1 MNNEKMQITD
11 ELIACYLEGK
21 VTDEER
27 KAVEAYLSENEEE
40 MDVLFAARTEMAY
53 QDDIAQ
59 QSVFARSMIE
69 YDEYALAAA
78 SEKMDCAIKAQQMVL
93 RNYGIE
99 VSTEE
104 LTALAKKQ
112 GWFEEGKGS
121 AFDFV
126 GELLNHY
133 GVEAVQMRNAGVYH
147 IMHELSQGHKIIVG
161 VDSDSADAAEA
172 QHVMLVAGIDTTDPN
187 NLKVVVHDPSHPEQD
202 NTYSANEFMERW
214 KHTGCFM
221 VSTKQAAPLSA
232 NPEMQNF
239 DYQLGYVRKFADVA
253 YEEIIKR
260 LAEDGYIG
268 DPALRPFEGPQ
279 GPQAQGPG
287 TAKKLR
293 FYFFGIVALLLLGG
307 IGYYLW
313 RVSTPLQM
321 KINVTEDKDYSIPSL
336 PFTEGTLQCEYADN
350 AVQTLKVGADNA
362 TVFLNEIPYKYR
374 NSDVHIVF
382 EADGYQTIDTVVK
395 VQKSLGLS
403 LKRNN
408 DLGVVFGRVVDFE
421 TERPVEGA
429 TVTLQDMTVQTDALG
444 RFRIEIPFA
453 KQDKTQRVQVTKE
466 GYQLWEGMYRPSLA
480 DPWYIPL
487 EKK

>member
-1 MNNEKMQITD
+1 MQITD

-21 VTDEER
+21 VTEEER

-40 MDVLFAARTEMAY
+40 MDILFEARAEMAY
-53 QDDIAQ
+53 QDDIAR

-93 RNYGIE
+93 QNYGVE
-99 VSTEE
+99 VSVEE
-104 LTALAKKQ
+104 LTELAKKQ
-112 GWFEEGKGS
+112 GWYEEGKGS

-126 GELLNHY
+126 GELLNRY
-133 GVEAVQMRNAGVYH
+133 GVESVQMRNAGVYH

-161 VDSDSADAAEA
+161 VDSDATDDGQA
-172 QHVMLVAGIDTTDPN
+172 QHVMLVAGIDTTDPDH
-187 NLKVVVHDPSHPEQD
+187 LKVVVRDPSHPEQD
-202 NTYSANEFMERW
+202 TTYSANEFMERW

-239 DYQLGYVRKFADVA
+239 DYELGYVRKFADVA

-260 LAEDGYIG
+260 LAEDGYING
-268 DPALRPFEGPQ
+268 PSTLR
-279 GPQAQGPG
+279 QAQGPE
-287 TAKKLR
+287 TSKKVR
-293 FYFFGIVALLLLGG
+293 FYVIGVLALLLLGG
-307 IGYYLW
+307 VGYYLW

-321 KINVTEDKDYSIPSL
+321 KVNVTENKDYSIPAL
-336 PFTEGTLQCEYADN
+336 PFMQGTLQCEYADN

-382 EADGYQTIDTVVK
+382 EADGYQPIDTIVK
-395 VQKSLGLS
+395 VQKSLNLN

-421 TERPVEGA
+421 TEQPVEGA
-429 TVTLQDMTVQTDALG
+429 TVTLQDMTVQTDAFG
-444 RFRIEIPFA
+444 QFKIEIPFA
-453 KQDKTQRVQVTKE
+453 KQDKTQRVVVAKD
-466 GYQLWEGMYRPSLA
+466 GYQLWEGMYRPSPT
-480 DPWYIPL
+480 DPWYVVL
-487 EKK
+487 SKQ

>member
-1 MNNEKMQITD
+1 MQITD
-11 ELIACYLEGK
+11 ELIARYLEGK
-21 VTDEER
+21 ATDEER
-27 KAVEAYLSENEEE
+27 KAVEACLSENEEE
-40 MDVLFAARTEMAY
+40 MDILFAARAEMAY
-53 QDDIAQ
+53 QDDIAH

-133 GVEAVQMRNAGVYH
+133 GVESVQMRNAGVYH

-161 VDSDSADAAEA
+161 VDADAAETAEA

-268 DPALRPFEGPQ
+268 DPALRPFKGPQ
-279 GPQAQGPG
+279 GPQAQGPE
-287 TAKKLR
+287 TAKKVR
-293 FYFFGIVALLLLGG
+293 FYILGIVALLLLGG
-307 IGYYLW
+307 IGYYVW

-350 AVQTLKVGADNA
+350 AVQTLKVGPENS

-374 NSDVHIVF
+374 NSDVHVVF

-395 VQKSLGLS
+395 VQKSLSLS

-421 TERPVEGA
+421 TEQPIEGA
-429 TVTLQDMTVQTDALG
+429 TISLQDMTVQTDAFG
-444 RFRIEIPFA
+444 QFKIEIPFA
-453 KQDKTQRVQVTKE
+453 KQDKTQRVRVTKE
-466 GYQLWEGMYRPSLA
+466 GYQVWEGMYRPSA
-480 DPWYIPL
+480 TDPWYVVL
-487 EKK
+487 SRK

>member
-1 MNNEKMQITD
+1 MQITD
-11 ELIACYLEGK
+11 ELIALYLEGK

-27 KAVEAYLSENEEE
+27 KAVESYLSENEEE
-40 MDVLFAARTEMAY
+40 MDILFAARAEMAY
-53 QDDIAQ
+53 QNDIAR
-59 QSVFARSMIE
+59 QSVFARSMID

-99 VSTEE
+99 ASVEE
-104 LTALAKKQ
+104 LTELAKKQ

-133 GVEAVQMRNAGVYH
+133 GVESVQMRNAGVYH

-161 VDSDSADAAEA
+161 VDADTSEEVEA
-172 QHVMLVAGIDTTDPN
+172 QHVMLVAGIDTTDPDH
-187 NLKVVVHDPSHPEQD
+187 LKVVVRDPSHPEQD
-202 NTYSANEFMERW
+202 TTYTANEFMERW

-221 VSTKQAAPLSA
+221 VSTKQPAPLSA
-232 NPEMQNF
+232 NPEMQHF
-239 DYQLGYVRKFADVA
+239 DYELGYVHKFADVA
-253 YEEIIKR
+253 YEEIVKR
-260 LAEDGYIG
+260 LAEEGYISG
-268 DPALRPFEGPQ
+268 SSPLR
-279 GPQAQGPG
+279 QAQGSG

-293 FYFFGIVALLLLGG
+293 FYVLGVLALLLLGG
-307 IGYYLW
+307 VGYYLW

-321 KINVTEDKDYSIPSL
+321 KINVTENKDYSIPSL

-350 AVQTLKVGADNA
+350 AVQTLKVGTDNV

-374 NSDVHIVF
+374 NSEVHVVF
-382 EADGYQTIDTVVK
+382 EAEGYQTIDTVVK
-395 VQKSLGLS
+395 VQKSLNLS

-421 TERPVEGA
+421 TEQPIESA
-429 TVTLQDMTVQTDALG
+429 TVTLQDMSVQTDAFG
-444 RFRIEIPFA
+444 QFKIEIPFA
-453 KQDKTQRVQVTKE
+453 KQDKTQRVQVTKD
-466 GYQLWEGMYRPSLA
+466 GYQVWEGLYRPSSTE
-480 DPWYIPL
+480 PWYVVL
-487 EKK
+487 SRQNLFGN

>member
-1 MNNEKMQITD
+1 MQITD

-21 VTDEER
+21 VTEEER
-27 KAVEAYLSENEEE
+27 KVVEAYLSENEEE
-40 MDVLFAARTEMAY
+40 MDILFESRAEMAY
-53 QDDIAQ
+53 QDDIAR

-93 RNYGIE
+93 QNYGVE
-99 VSTEE
+99 VSVEE
-104 LTALAKKQ
+104 LTELAKKQ
-112 GWFEEGKGS
+112 GWYEEGKGS

-126 GELLNHY
+126 GELLNRY
-133 GVEAVQMRNAGVYH
+133 GVESVQMRNAGVYH

-161 VDSDSADAAEA
+161 VDSDAAADDGQA
-172 QHVMLVAGIDTTDPN
+172 QHVMLVAGIDTTDPDH
-187 NLKVVVHDPSHPEQD
+187 LKVVVRDPSHPEQD
-202 NTYSANEFMERW
+202 MTYSANDFMERW

-239 DYQLGYVRKFADVA
+239 DYELGYVRKFADVA

-260 LAEDGYIG
+260 LAEDGYIS
-268 DPALRPFEGPQ
+268 DPSALR
-279 GPQAQGPG
+279 QAQGSG
-287 TAKKLR
+287 TAKKVR
-293 FYFFGIVALLLLGG
+293 FYVIGVLALLLLGG
-307 IGYYLW
+307 VGYYLW

-321 KINVTEDKDYSIPSL
+321 KINVMENKDYSIPSL
-336 PFTEGTLQCEYADN
+336 PFTQGTLQCEYADN

-382 EADGYQTIDTVVK
+382 EADGYQAIDTMVK
-395 VQKSLGLS
+395 VQKSLNLC

-421 TERPVEGA
+421 TEQPIEGA
-429 TVTLQDMTVQTDALG
+429 TVTLQDMTVQTDAFG
-444 RFRIEIPFA
+444 QFKIEIPFA
-453 KQDKTQRVQVTKE
+453 KQDKTQKVQVTKA
-466 GYQLWEGMYRPSLA
+466 GYQLWEGMYRPSA
-480 DPWYIPL
+480 TEAWYVVL
-487 EKK
+487 SRN

>member
-1 MNNEKMQITD
+1 MTMKNEKMQITD
-11 ELIACYLEGK
+11 ELIARYLEGK
-21 VTDEER
+21 ATDEER
-27 KAVEAYLSENEEE
+27 KAVEAYLKENEEE
-40 MDVLFAARTEMAY
+40 MDILFAARAEMAY
-53 QDDIAQ
+53 QDDIAH

-133 GVEAVQMRNAGVYH
+133 GVESVQMRNAGVYH

-161 VDSDSADAAEA
+161 VDADAAETAEA

-260 LAEDGYIG
+260 LAEDGYIV
-268 DPALRPFEGPQ
+268 DPALR
-279 GPQAQGPG
+279 QAHGSW
-287 TAKKLR
+287 TNKKLKP
-293 FYFFGIVALLLLGG
+293 FILGILALLLIGG
-307 IGYYLW
+307 LGYYVW

-374 NSDVHIVF
+374 NSDVHVVF
-382 EADGYQTIDTVVK
+382 EAEGYQTIDTVVK
-395 VQKSLGLS
+395 VQKSFNLS

-421 TERPVEGA
+421 TEQPVEGA
-429 TVTLQDMTVQTDALG
+429 TATLQDMIVQTDAFG
-444 RFRIEIPFA
+444 QFRIEIPFA
-453 KQDKTQRVQVTKE
+453 KQDKTQRVQVMKE
-466 GYQLWEGMYRPSLA
+466 GYQVWEGLYRPSA
-480 DPWYIPL
+480 TDPWHIIL
-487 EKK
+487 LKN

>member
-1 MNNEKMQITD
+1 MKNERMQITD

-27 KAVEAYLSENEEE
+27 KAVETYLAENEEE
-40 MDVLFAARTEMAY
+40 MDLLFEARAEMAF
-53 QDDIAQ
+53 QEDVAP
-59 QSVFARSMIE
+59 QSVFARSLIE

-99 VSTEE
+99 ASMEE
-104 LTALAKKQ
+104 LTQLAQKQ

-161 VDSDSADAAEA
+161 VDAETDESQA
-172 QHVMLVAGIDTTDPN
+172 QHVMLVAGIDTTDPD
-187 NLKVVVHDPSHPEQD
+187 NLKVVVRDPSHPEQD
-202 NTYSANEFMERW
+202 TSYTANEFMERW

-232 NPEMQNF
+232 NPEMKHF
-239 DYQLGYVRKFADVA
+239 DYELGYVRKFADVA

-268 DPALRPFEGPQ
+268 GPTSNS
-279 GPQAQGPG
+279 G
-287 TAKKLR
+287 TSKKAR
-293 FYFFGIVALLLLGG
+293 FYAVGILVLLLAGALGF
-307 IGYYLW
+307 YLW

-321 KINVTEDKDYSIPSL
+321 KINVIEDKECRIPAL
-336 PFTEGTLQCEYADN
+336 PFEQGTLQCEYADN
-350 AVQTLKVGADNA
+350 ALQTLQVNAGNA

-374 NSDVHIVF
+374 NSAVHVVF
-382 EADGYQTIDTVVK
+382 AADGYQPIDTMVK
-395 VQKSLGLS
+395 VQKSLNLN

-408 DLGVVFGRVVDFE
+408 DLGVVIGRVVDFE
-421 TERPVEGA
+421 TERAVEGA
-429 TVTLQDMTVQTDALG
+429 IVTLQDLTTQTDAFG

-453 KQDKTQRVQVTKE
+453 KQDKSQRVVVAKD
-466 GYQLWEGMYRPSLA
+466 GYQLWEGMYRPSA
-480 DPWYIPL
+480 TEPWYVVL
-487 EKK
+487 MKFDE

>member
-1 MNNEKMQITD
+1 MPITD
-11 ELIACYLEGK
+11 ELIACYLEGR
-21 VTDEER
+21 VTEEER
-27 KAVEAYLSENEEE
+27 KSVEACLSENEEE
-40 MDVLFAARTEMAY
+40 MDILFAARAEMAY
-53 QDDIAQ
+53 QDDIAR

-99 VSTEE
+99 ASVAE
-104 LTALAKKQ
+104 LTELAKKQ

-133 GVEAVQMRNAGVYH
+133 GVESVQMRNAGVYH

-161 VDSDSADAAEA
+161 VDSDAADAAEA
-172 QHVMLVAGIDTTDPN
+172 RHVMLVAGIDTTDPDH
-187 NLKVVVHDPSHPEQD
+187 LKVVVRDPSHPEQD
-202 NTYSANEFMERW
+202 TSYTANEFMERW

-221 VSTKQAAPLSA
+221 VSTKQPAPLSA
-232 NPEMQNF
+232 NPEMQHF
-239 DYQLGYVRKFADVA
+239 DYELGYVRKFADVA

-268 DPALRPFEGPQ
+268 DSALRLLRQAQEPK
-279 GPQAQGPG
+279 AQGPG

-293 FYFFGIVALLLLGG
+293 FYILGIIALLLLSG
-307 IGYYLW
+307 IGYYFW
-313 RVSTPLQM
+313 RVSTLLQM
-321 KINVTEDKDYSIPSL
+321 KINVTENKDYSIPSL
-336 PFTEGTLQCEYADN
+336 PFMEGTLQCEYADN

-374 NSDVHIVF
+374 NSDVHVVF
-382 EADGYQTIDTVVK
+382 EAVGYQTIDTVVK
-395 VQKSLGLS
+395 VQKSLNLN

-408 DLGVVFGRVVDFE
+408 DLGLVFGRVVDFE
-421 TERPVEGA
+421 TEQPIEGA
-429 TVTLQDMTVQTDALG
+429 TVMLQDMTVQTDAFG
-444 RFRIEIPFA
+444 NFRIDIPFA
-453 KQDKTQRVQVTKE
+453 KQDKTQRVLVTKD
-466 GYQLWEGMYRPSLA
+466 GYQTWEGLFRPSA
-480 DPWYIPL
+480 TEPWHVVMSKNL
-487 EKK
+487 